1 MHTHHG
7 ARMSATGGR
16 SSQRL
21 SLAWARRPRTLIVLA
36 VVLLVAAAVSVKLTS
51 QAGARCQAL
60 FLPAYFY
67 PGPEWTRADDSRPG
81 PGNLILDITSTGAG
95 SSPSG
100 VFQTAVGQARA
111 SGITVLGYSST
122 SYGLRSLAQV
132 EADVRNYKA
141 WYGVTSIFLDEVPV
155 TGSQVPYYRELVSY
169 IHRVNPGSAVWLN
182 AGTYPD
188 QRYMSLGAV
197 VMVFEGPYASYLNTP
212 VPKWADNYPAAMFA
226 NAIYDAPGSKL
237 ANAQRLAASRHVG
250 HVYVTDRSG
259 SNPYGSL
266 PSYWS
271 REASG
276 VSPGCGG

>member
-100 VFQTAVGQARA
+100 VFQAAVGQARA

-122 SYGLRSLAQV
+122 SYGRRSLAQV
-132 EADVRNYKA
+132 EADIRNYKA

-237 ANAQRLAASRHVG
+237 ANAQRLAASLARWPRVC
-250 HVYVTDRSG
+250 DR
-259 SNPYGSL
+259 PL
-266 PSYWS
+266 
-271 REASG
+271 G
-276 VSPGCGG
+276 VESVRFAA